1 MTDQD
6 LLMHIER
13 IVWDP
18 NTTDIEKTH
27 SVQGILYQAQEIRT
41 AKSKS
46 VEEEQLELGFRR

>member
-6 LLMHIER
+6 LLVHIER

>member
-18 NTTDIEKTH
+18 NTTDIEKTQ
-27 SVQGILYQAQEIRT
+27 SVQSLLYQLQEMRT
-41 AKSKS
+41 ANSMS
-46 VEEEQLELGFRR
+46 AEEEQLELGFRR